1 MRNKLTRFQENA
13 QRENVIEP
21 GKPIFD
27 TIKGN
32 WHQHFGNDHPIVL
45 ELGCGKGEYTVG
57 LASIFSDRN
66 FIGVDVKGARIWKG
80 SKIAD
85 EEGLANVA
93 FLRIRILEIEGFVAE
108 NEASEIWITFPD
120 PRPRDRDEKRR
131 LTSSRFLDIYRH
143 IINPGGWIHFKTDDT
158 PLFDFTLEL
167 LHSRNDITSL
177 TYTRDF
183 HNSDMPERQY
193 NIITGYEKRFVEQG
207 VKIKYLKFCFLKT

>member
-1 MRNKLTRFQENA
+1 MRNKLARFQENA

-27 TIKGN
+27 TIKGH
-32 WHQHFGNDHPIVL
+32 WHQHFGNHNPVVL

-57 LASIFSDRN
+57 LARIFPDRN

-80 SKIAD
+80 SKTAD

-93 FLRIRILEIEGFVAE
+93 FLRIRILEIEHFIAE
-108 NEASEIWITFPD
+108 SEASEIWITFPD

-131 LTSSRFLDIYRH
+131 LTSSRFLDIYKR
-143 IINPGGWIHFKTDDT
+143 ITKPGSWIHFKTDNT
-158 PLFDFTLEL
+158 SLFDFTLEL
-167 LHSRNDITSL
+167 LQSRHDITSL

-183 HNSDMPERQY
+183 HTADMAERQY